1 MFGYHFGLQAGHVAS
16 SPWWSWPLDLKPVWF
31 YGHDFDARRVAVIYN
46 GGNPILF
53 WAGVPAIAWCGI
65 LAWKRRSLALVLLVA
80 AFAFQFLPWTRI
92 ERATFQ
98 YHYLTALMFAMVAVA
113 YVTDEALR
121 SWSWRPIAIAFLVLA
136 AVAGVLVFPMG
147 AALAMPDWYI
157 NAARALLPWNYN
169 FQFPDPPQGDRGD
182 LISADSL
189 KLAFGTLAA
198 VAAGAF
204 ALFGRE
210 LWGRRAAHRD
220 EEQQDAEQ
228 HQAYRPELVDVD
240 VDVLAHQEP
249 DPDPDQHQADDQ
261 RPIA

>member
-1 MFGYHFGLQAGHVAS
+1 
-16 SPWWSWPLDLKPVWF
+16 
-31 YGHDFDARRVAVIYN
+31 
-46 GGNPILF
+46 
-53 WAGVPAIAWCGI
+53 
-65 LAWKRRSLALVLLVA
+65 
-80 AFAFQFLPWTRI
+80 
-92 ERATFQ
+92 
-98 YHYLTALMFAMVAVA
+98 VA

-204 ALFGRE
+204 ALFGGE

-240 VDVLAHQEP
+240 VDVDVLAHQEP